1 MDTGVTGKED
11 KRTIRGFAAA
21 SFLND
26 FGSDMIYP
34 VWPLFVTLTLGANME
49 ILGLIDGLGDALV
62 SISQAISGYVS
73 DRIQRRKVFVWT
85 GYLCGAASR
94 VGYGL
99 SVAWQQLIPF
109 RILDRAGK
117 MRGAPRDAMI
127 ADASTDENRGK
138 HFGLLRAM
146 DNLGA
151 VFGILLCLAL
161 LTFFGWTY
169 RSIFVA
175 AAIPSV
181 IAVILVLVVIREKRA
196 SGRKV
201 FKGFSLKDIDNNF
214 RLLLVLSALFAL
226 ASFSYSF
233 LLIFA
238 TRLGFPTWTV
248 PLLYLTF
255 TVFAAVF
262 SYPFGRL
269 ADRIGRKNVLFLSYG
284 FWMMICVI
292 FIFFE
297 IYWAIVFTFVLYGL
311 HRAAIEP
318 VQRTLVSEISPVQFR
333 ASSLGAFQLVIGLF
347 ALPASLMAG
356 YLWDAV
362 GPVVIFVV
370 SLVLTIV
377 SGVML
382 VFVKERRSQPVQQ
395 PRVEL
400 PG

>member
-1 MDTGVTGKED
+1 MVEKED
-11 KRTIRGFAAA
+11 RRTIRGFAAA

-34 VWPLFVTLTLGANME
+34 VWPLFVTLTLGANMGV
-49 ILGLIDGLGDALV
+49 LGLVDGLGDALV
-62 SISQAISGYVS
+62 SLSQAASGYAS
-73 DRIQRRKVFVWT
+73 DRLRRRKVFVWT
-85 GYLCGAASR
+85 GYLCGSASR
-94 VGYGL
+94 VGYAL
-99 SVAWQQLIPF
+99 STVWQQLIPF

-151 VFGILLCLAL
+151 VFGILLCIAL
-161 LTFFGWTY
+161 LSFFGWSY
-169 RSIFVA
+169 RSIFLV

-181 IAVILVLVVIREKRA
+181 IAVIVVLVVIKEKRET
-196 SGRKV
+196 GRRV

-214 RLLLVLSALFAL
+214 RLFLILSALFAL

-238 TRLGFPTWTV
+238 TKAGFATWMV
-248 PLLYLTF
+248 PILYLVF
-255 TVFAAVF
+255 TVFAALF

-269 ADRIGRKNVLFLSYG
+269 ADRVGRKNVLFISYG
-284 FWMMICVI
+284 FWMGICLV
-292 FIFFE
+292 FIFLQT
-297 IYWAIVFTFVLYGL
+297 YWAILFTFILYGL

-318 VQRTLVSEISPVQFR
+318 VQRTLVSEIAPVQYR

-347 ALPASLMAG
+347 ALPASLTAG
-356 YLWDAV
+356 LLWDTV
-362 GPVVIFVV
+362 GPMIPFML
-370 SLVLTIV
+370 SLVLTIA
-377 SGVML
+377 SGVLL
-382 VFVKERRSQPVQQ
+382 VFVKERQSQPVMR
-395 PRVEL
+395 PKIEL
-400 PG
+400 P